1 LLWLCCLLGPEAT
14 LQALRDLEANERF
27 QLGDTLIQAPVVPH
41 ARRELQ
47 LLVVLLIVERKAVI
61 ALVGF
66 GQASVAPVV
75 LFEKVAPVAAPALSE
90 QIDPA
95 FAHIEAEDV
104 VAPA

>member
-1 LLWLCCLLGPEAT
+1 M
-14 LQALRDLEANERF
+14 
-27 QLGDTLIQAPVVPH
+27 IQAPVVPH

-75 LFEKVAPVAAPALSE
+75 LFEKVTPVAATALSE
-90 QIDPA
+90 QIDPV